1 MNKDRRKFLKLTSF
15 ATASGFVMPI
25 ATMASCSAVKKTNI
39 LVWDER
45 SEEARKVY
53 GKYLGEQIAAEL
65 DKNPNFNV
73 STAFLDDP
81 EQGLSD
87 KVLDGVDVLI
97 WWGHVRHQEIS
108 AEKGRSIVKRI
119 EAGSMSLIALHS
131 AHWAS
136 PFVESM
142 NEITRKRVLSEK
154 GLKESDVEF
163 IAPATQF
170 TIPAVDAR
178 ITPYATTFKYPNGSK
193 KMKVAL
199 PICCFPHVRNDGKP
213 STIKTMN
220 ANHPILRGVPAQF
233 EIEHTEMYNE
243 PFHVPEPDQL
253 LFEEYWET
261 GEWFRSGM
269 LWNLGKGKVFYFRPG
284 HESHTVFKQEWPI
297 RIIEN
302 AATWFK
308 SGNSN

>member
-1 MNKDRRKFLKLTSF
+1 MQKNRRDFLKLTTL
-15 ATASGFVMPI
+15 ATASGVVLPI
-25 ATMASCSAVKKTNI
+25 STFASCKTKKTNI

-45 SEEARKVY
+45 SEEAKKVY
-53 GKYLGEQIAAEL
+53 GNYLGEQIAAFL
-65 DKNPNFNV
+65 AKNPNFNV

-81 EQGLSD
+81 EQGLSE
-87 KVLDGVDVLI
+87 KTLDNTDVLI
-97 WWGHVRHQEIS
+97 WWGHVRHQEVT

-119 EAGSMSLIALHS
+119 AAGSMSLIAIHS

-142 NEITRKRVLSEK
+142 NEITRRRVFSDKTLN
-154 GLKESDVEF
+154 ESDVEF
-163 IAPATQF
+163 QSPASQF
-170 TIPAVDAR
+170 TIPAVDDR
-178 ITPYATTFKYPNGSK
+178 LTPYSTEYKYPDGRK
-193 KMKVAL
+193 KLKVAL

-213 STIKTMN
+213 STIKVMSH
-220 ANHPILRGVPAQF
+220 NHPILRGVPAQF
-233 EIEHTEMYNE
+233 KIEHTEMYNE

-269 LWNLGKGKVFYFRPG
+269 LWNLGKGKIFYFRPG
-284 HESHTVFKQEWPI
+284 HETHTVFKQEWPM

-302 AATWFK
+302 AAAWLQN
-308 SGNSN
+308 GI

>member
-1 MNKDRRKFLKLTSF
+1 
-15 ATASGFVMPI
+15 
-25 ATMASCSAVKKTNI
+25 MASCNAAKKINI

-45 SEEARKVY
+45 AEEARKAY
-53 GKYLGEQIAAEL
+53 GMYLGEQIVASL
-65 DKNPNFNV
+65 SKNPHINV
-73 STAFLDDP
+73 SIAFLDDP

-87 KVLDGVDVLI
+87 KVLDEIDVLI

-108 AEKGRSIVKRI
+108 AEKGKSIVKRI
-119 EAGSMSLIALHS
+119 EAGSLSLIALHS

-142 NEITRKRVLSEK
+142 NKITKERIFSEK
-154 GLKESDVEF
+154 SVTESDVEYKS
-163 IAPATQF
+163 PASQF
-170 TIPAVDAR
+170 TIPAVDDR
-178 ITPYATTFKYPNGSK
+178 ITPYATEYKYPDGRK
-193 KMKVAL
+193 KLTVAL

-220 ANHPILRGVPAQF
+220 NNHPILKGVPTQF
-233 EIEHTEMYNE
+233 QIEHTEMYNE
-243 PFHVPEPDQL
+243 PFHVPAPDEL

-308 SGNSN
+308 NGN

>member
-1 MNKDRRKFLKLTSF
+1 MYKNRRDFLKLTTL
-15 ATASGFVMPI
+15 ATASGMAIPI
-25 ATMASCSAVKKTNI
+25 STLASCSTKKTRI

-53 GKYLGEQIAAEL
+53 GKYLGEQIADSL
-65 DKNPNFNV
+65 KNNPDFLV

-81 EQGLSD
+81 DQGISD
-87 KVLDGVDVLI
+87 KLLDQVDVLI
-97 WWGHVRHQEIS
+97 WWGHVRHQEVS
-108 AEKGRSIVKRI
+108 AEKGRSIANRI
-119 EAGSMSLIALHS
+119 AAGSLSLIAIHS

-142 NEITRKRVLSEK
+142 NAITRMRVFSDKKLN
-154 GLKESDVEF
+154 ESDVEF
-163 IAPATQF
+163 KSPASQF
-170 TIPAVDAR
+170 TIPAVDDR
-178 ITPYATTFKYPNGSK
+178 LTPYTTEFKYPDGRK
-193 KMKVAL
+193 KLIVQL

-213 STIKTMN
+213 STIKVFKSD
-220 ANHPILRGVPAQF
+220 HPIVRGVPVQF
-233 EIEHTEMYNE
+233 QIEHTEMYNE

-284 HESHTVFKQEWPI
+284 HETHAIFKEQWPVHI
-297 RIIEN
+297 LSN
-302 AATWFK
+302 AAKWLHQ
-308 SGNSN
+308 NI

>member
-1 MNKDRRKFLKLTSF
+1 MQKNRRDFLKLTTL
-15 ATASGFVMPI
+15 ATASGVVLPI
-25 ATMASCSAVKKTNI
+25 STFASCKTKKTNI

-53 GKYLGEQIAAEL
+53 GNYLGEQIAASL
-65 DKNPNFNV
+65 AKNPNFNV

-87 KVLDGVDVLI
+87 RALDNTDVLI
-97 WWGHVRHQEIS
+97 WWGHIRHQEVS

-119 EAGSMSLIALHS
+119 AAGSLSLIAIHS

-136 PFVESM
+136 PFVQSM
-142 NEITRKRVLSEK
+142 NEITKRRVLSDK
-154 GLKESDVEF
+154 TLKESDVEF
-163 IAPATQF
+163 KSPASQF
-170 TIPAVDAR
+170 TIPAVDDR
-178 ITPYATTFKYPNGSK
+178 LTPYATEYKYPDGSK
-193 KMKVAL
+193 KLKVEL

-213 STIKTMN
+213 STIKVMSDK
-220 ANHPILRGVPAQF
+220 HPILKGVPAQF
-233 EIEHTEMYNE
+233 QIEHTEMYNE

-269 LWNLGKGKVFYFRPG
+269 LWNLGKGKIFYFRPG
-284 HESHTVFKQEWPI
+284 HETHTVFKQEWPM

-302 AATWFK
+302 AAAWLQN
-308 SGNSN
+308 GL